1 MKDALTRDPGR
12 RDSTPI
18 LLPRREFIRAV
29 GGAGLWAAASRLS
42 SAETPA
48 VLRAAVIGHSGRGE
62 YGHGLEEIF
71 RNRPGIETVALA
83 DPDEKG
89 RNRTGQAIEAAR
101 TYADYR
107 ELLRVEK
114 PDLVSVCMRHADQH
128 HAVCRAALEVGA
140 HVYCEKPFVRFPAEA
155 DEVLKLAAALDRK
168 VAVAHTMRMAP
179 VVLRLRTLIQ
189 DGVLGEIVE
198 VRAHGKQD
206 LRAGGEDLM
215 VLGSH
220 LFDLFRLFLG
230 DPLSCTARVLWRGRD
245 ITVEDRRKVK
255 DDVGW
260 VAGDEVNAQF
270 EFANGLVATFS
281 SSTRLREARGPW
293 GIELVGTQAVARLNA
308 DMNPIAFLRNGGP
321 WPPGGR
327 TETWVPVAAAPG
339 TRPVSHNAWPVDDW
353 LKAIRSN
360 REPECSGKNG
370 AWAVEMVMA
379 VYRAALTGRRVNFP
393 LTERGHPLEA

>member
-1 MKDALTRDPGR
+1 
-12 RDSTPI
+12 
-18 LLPRREFIRAV
+18 
-29 GGAGLWAAASRLS
+29 
-42 SAETPA
+42 
-48 VLRAAVIGHSGRGE
+48 LRAAVIGHSGRGE

-89 RNRTGQAIEAAR
+89 RNRTGQAIGAAR

-155 DEVLKLAAALDRK
+155 DELLKLAAVLGRK

-230 DPLSCTARVLWRGRD
+230 DPLSCTARVLWHGRD

-260 VAGDEVNAQF
+260 VAGDEVMAQF
-270 EFANGLVATFS
+270 EFAKGLIATFS
-281 SSTRLREARGPW
+281 SSARLREARGPW
-293 GIELVGTQAVARLNA
+293 GMELVGTRAVARLNA
-308 DMNPIAFLRNGGP
+308 DMNPVAFLRNAGP

-327 TETWVPVAAAPG
+327 TETWVPIAAPSEP
-339 TRPVSHNAWPVDDW
+339 RPVSHNALPVDDW

-360 REPECSGKNG
+360 SEPECSGKNG
-370 AWAVEMVMA
+370 VWAVEMAMA